1 MTVGRAW
8 ILKRPQTRMN
18 TTFLLSFLIRA
29 SVHVSVVNQI
39 TFNFLLDFSV
49 PVAYNQGT
57 RPISCWFSVRPARL
71 HPDGAFAISRTPATA
86 GQRRWGRAPAGYR
99 SACSS
104 GRSPPAASLLGPCS
118 AKARTWCHLRKMFY
132 ALSSL
137 WSKAVCP
144 FGLTV
149 TVISTPYC
157 SLTIRATV
165 SKKSFPFR

>member
-1 MTVGRAW
+1 MKNFLIFLLPAVTVGRAW

-86 GQRRWGRAPAGYR
+86 GRRRWGRAPAGYR

-104 GRSPPAASLLGPCS
+104 GRSPLHRCSGLAPQKLAHGVTSVKCSMRSLRSGQKPSVPS
-118 AKARTWCHLRKMFY
+118 A
-132 ALSSL
+132 
-137 WSKAVCP
+137 
-144 FGLTV
+144 
-149 TVISTPYC
+149 
-157 SLTIRATV
+157 
-165 SKKSFPFR
+165 